1 MGQSFYESSE
11 TARRLMDEANTLLP
25 FDLKEI
31 CFEDSKELINQ
42 TTYTQPAIFV
52 VSQMALALLKEAG
65 IKADVVAG
73 FSLGE
78 YSALCAAH
86 VFNFTEGVSLV
97 AKRGE
102 LMGTASNNG
111 KWQLY

>member
-1 MGQSFYESSE
+1 MSKIAFLFSGQGSQYVGMGQSFYESSE

-65 IKADVVAG
+65 INFDVRKVPADSKGNMDEIIKKAQA
-73 FSLGE
+73 
-78 YSALCAAH
+78 
-86 VFNFTEGVSLV
+86 
-97 AKRGE
+97 E
-102 LMGTASNNG
+102 LN
-111 KWQLY
+111 KII